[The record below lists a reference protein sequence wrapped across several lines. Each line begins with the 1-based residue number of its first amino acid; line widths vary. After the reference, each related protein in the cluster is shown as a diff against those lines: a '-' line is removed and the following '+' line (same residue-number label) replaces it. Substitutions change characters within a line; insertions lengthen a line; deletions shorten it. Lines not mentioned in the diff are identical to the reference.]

1 MLLIPHQCV
10 YFFIAVFARGTMG
23 PATHGQIRGGLIT
36 QLVRIVLPA
45 SALLEPPAGCSPS
58 GQDHLVTSI
67 PSGAIQGGIGKWIR
81 FGLTSVEQL
90 RSLRVGGP
98 GLYHSYRGASDTCP
112 GGRCQGRSTP
122 GKLPLLWREP
132 GSCPGCWPIANGL
145 NFYKPSVLDFY
156 TRKNKSR

>member
-36 QLVRIVLPA
+36 QLVRIVLPS

-67 PSGAIQGGIGKWIR
+67 PSGAIQGGIGKMDQVR
-81 FGLTSVEQL
+81 AYLSGT
-90 RSLRVGGP
+90 
-98 GLYHSYRGASDTCP
+98 
-112 GGRCQGRSTP
+112 TP
-122 GKLPLLWREP
+122 VPACRWARTLPLLSGRFGHLPWRAVP
-132 GSCPGCWPIANGL
+132 GKIHAGQAAAPMAR
-145 NFYKPSVLDFY
+145 
-156 TRKNKSR
+156 TRVMPWMLAYCQRIELLQTICVRLLHEEK